1 MQAGVQIRQHGDSI
15 AASILMPAVT
25 LSEAAGA
32 LGFKSRSTLYRL
44 RDADDLEQYIRPPP
58 TPGGAQLLELTPRE
72 LPPLAE
78 HITRLIRPQANNCER
93 YRPPAPIPAGK
104 HWPEC

>member
-1 MQAGVQIRQHGDSI
+1 
-15 AASILMPAVT
+15 MPAVT